1 MPPIQRGLYSPALN
15 CTEPAQKGSC
25 SVPHWEAEASLGSSM
40 PLCISG
46 FPWAPNI
53 SASLF
58 PTAGLAAKT
67 DFQVR
72 SFNPPAAQGPKKL
85 SLRGSLA
92 PTWGDMYL
100 SKWALVSESQ
110 PGTLLSSQGEL
121 GGLATTTPRKRPQTE
136 SLVTYILKGKK
147 RKYSSAFGGCLGLI
161 SFVSATPTTTTTPPP
176 SPLLFVSKAGR
187 NNSV

>member
-1 MPPIQRGLYSPALN
+1 MPPIQRGLYSPALD

-58 PTAGLAAKT
+58 PTAGLAAKPISKSAPST
-67 DFQVR
+67 HRQPRGPR
-72 SFNPPAAQGPKKL
+72 SWPCEVPWHPPG
-85 SLRGSLA
+85 
-92 PTWGDMYL
+92 GDTYL
-100 SKWALVSESQ
+100 SKRALVSESQ
-110 PGTLLSSQGEL
+110 PGTQLTRGV
-121 GGLATTTPRKRPQTE
+121 GGGRTTTPRNQPQTE
-136 SLVTYILKGKK
+136 SLVTYIFKGKK

-161 SFVSATPTTTTTPPP
+161 SFVPPHPP